1 MTPQRTPAEIQADL
15 VQARANL
22 QSTVDDLAT
31 RLDPRTHGKKL
42 GLAAAG
48 VVGAIVASKVLGRI
62 KKRH

>member
-31 RLDPRTHGKKL
+31 RLDPRAHGKKL

-48 VVGAIVASKVLGRI
+48 VVGAIFASKVLGRI
-62 KKRH
+62 KKHH